1 MIIKQLYFISI
12 LLVLFFSCKN
22 ISNKKGNY
30 IPLNKIENKNQI
42 IDKFIDS
49 LKSLPIKDVPIS
61 KNWKNFKKQK
71 FPTDLINKKNDS
83 NNVLNNNNLI
93 FNKPE
98 GLKNINKITQ
108 EYAENYYYLLF
119 MKSMQ
124 TKYFFLERLKPLND
138 KIEVFINYSK
148 IIGRKGGDG
157 NGILLKLNI
166 LDTKKKV
173 ILNSYFITIFG
184 IAVNAENDSRF
195 FEGFM
200 IDKDYNIKIKS
211 YTSIEG
217 ESTEIKK
224 EIKILQNGTFSNE
237 KIDIKIITEEN
248 GETYIENFS
257 KEIKH

>member
-1 MIIKQLYFISI
+1 MKIKQLYFII
-12 LLVLFFSCKN
+12 IIIFFSCKN
-22 ISNKKGNY
+22 SNNKTENHIS
-30 IPLNKIENKNQI
+30 LNKTENKNQI

-61 KNWKNFKKQK
+61 KNWKNFKKLT
-71 FPTDLINKKNDS
+71 FITDLINKKNDS
-83 NNVLNNNNLI
+83 INVLNNNNLI

-98 GLKNINKITQ
+98 GLKTINKITQ

-119 MKSMQ
+119 MESIQ
-124 TKYFFLERLKPLND
+124 SPYFFLERLKPLNE

-148 IIGRKGGDG
+148 IIGRKGDVG

-166 LDTKKKV
+166 LDTEKKV
-173 ILNSYFITIFG
+173 ILNSYFIMISG

-200 IDKDYNIKIKS
+200 IDKDYNIRVKS

-217 ESTEIKK
+217 ESIEIKK
-224 EIKILQNGTFSNE
+224 EIRILQNGTFSTE
-237 KIDIKIITEEN
+237 KIDGKIISEEN